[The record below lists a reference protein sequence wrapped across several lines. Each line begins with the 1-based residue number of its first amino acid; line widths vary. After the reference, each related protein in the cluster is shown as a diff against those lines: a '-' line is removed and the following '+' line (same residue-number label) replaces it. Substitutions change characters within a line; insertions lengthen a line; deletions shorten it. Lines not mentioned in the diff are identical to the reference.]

1 MKFENKAE
9 LIAAIRRDI
18 IGELDAINQYDAHLN
33 ATDDAVAR
41 AVWTDIRDEERVHV
55 GELLT
60 LLTYLEPS
68 EVETLSQGEREV
80 KEIIEKLS

>member
-1 MKFENKAE
+1 MKFETKAQ
-9 LIAAIRRDI
+9 LIAAIREDI